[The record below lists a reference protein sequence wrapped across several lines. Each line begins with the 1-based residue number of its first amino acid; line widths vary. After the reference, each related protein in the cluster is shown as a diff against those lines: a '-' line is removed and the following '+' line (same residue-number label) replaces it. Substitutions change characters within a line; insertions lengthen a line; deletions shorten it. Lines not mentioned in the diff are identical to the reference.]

1 MKKYI
6 YSILLVL
13 AASVCFLG
21 CTHNL
26 DGNVITYVGN
36 NGESYDAWHFNS
48 LDDFK
53 NNLPSL
59 YKECTGSVRIGN
71 FNKEYEEFENNLKN
85 ATYKGSSY
93 TPNSTNQ
100 TGGVIVRSGTI
111 SHTTGSY
118 GGSMYTVYTG
128 YKTKGL
134 WVYVWDE
141 GKGKYSDEVDF
152 DFGERE

>member
-13 AASVCFLG
+13 VASVCLLG

-36 NGESYDAWHFNS
+36 DGKSYDAWHFDS

-71 FNKEYEEFENNLKN
+71 FTTEYEEFENELKN
-85 ATYKGSSY
+85 ATYEGDDS

-100 TGGVIVRSGTI
+100 TGGVIVRNESI
-111 SHTTGSY
+111 YHSAGSSSD
-118 GGSMYTVYTG
+118 SMFSYHSY
-128 YKTKGL
+128 YYTKGL

-141 GKGKYSDEVDF
+141 GRGKYSDKVNF